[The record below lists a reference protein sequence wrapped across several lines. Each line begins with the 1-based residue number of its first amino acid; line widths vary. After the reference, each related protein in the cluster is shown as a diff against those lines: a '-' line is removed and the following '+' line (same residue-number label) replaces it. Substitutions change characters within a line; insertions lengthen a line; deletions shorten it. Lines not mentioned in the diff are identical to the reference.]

1 MKDFKI
7 LKFLDCFRVVFE
19 KLGYNYV
26 ILRKIL
32 QVKLV
37 MDGRRVPTVFSNNKN
52 KPESN
57 HNFLKSLG
65 IYLFMGLILIP
76 FVLMDSNYIYQMSIV
91 FACMM
96 FFIMTSLISDF
107 SAVLLDVKDRNIIG
121 TRPVD
126 PKTLRFAKTFHVSYY
141 MFTISFVLAGP
152 ALLVSLLKQGP
163 IFFLIFI
170 VSILFLDM
178 FCIVLTSFVY
188 FLVLRFFDGEK
199 LKDIINYVQ
208 IILSL
213 VIMVGYQLVARLF
226 NIVNLNI
233 TFVPKWWQYFII
245 PVWFSA
251 PFQMLKTSKVTN
263 TYIQFTILA
272 IIVPIL
278 ALTWFNALMP
288 YFEKYLLKLSNH
300 SSKRK
305 KEAKKPGYLLV
316 NILCRSKEERAFFR
330 FATDMMK
337 NEREFK
343 LKVYPSLGFSIAFPF
358 IFLIQQVMDS
368 GFKDVS
374 QGSSYFFLYFC
385 GMMLPTVLLMI
396 RYSVSYKGAW
406 IYKTLPISNVT
417 PILRGTMKAFIM
429 RLFFPFF
436 LLESVVFVAIFG
448 IRIAPDMLI
457 IFLNMMLFNILFFMI
472 NEKSLPFSEAFDA
485 AKQANAGINILL
497 MFGLAFLAL
506 LHYLSLSINFG
517 PYFYMALALAANLIL
532 WKKAF
537 NVDIEKLNRN

>member
-121 TRPVD
+121 TRPVN

-316 NILCRSKEERAFFR
+316 NILCRSKE
-330 FATDMMK
+330 
-337 NEREFK
+337 
-343 LKVYPSLGFSIAFPF
+343 
-358 IFLIQQVMDS
+358 
-368 GFKDVS
+368 
-374 QGSSYFFLYFC
+374 
-385 GMMLPTVLLMI
+385 
-396 RYSVSYKGAW
+396 
-406 IYKTLPISNVT
+406 
-417 PILRGTMKAFIM
+417 
-429 RLFFPFF
+429 
-436 LLESVVFVAIFG
+436 
-448 IRIAPDMLI
+448 
-457 IFLNMMLFNILFFMI
+457 
-472 NEKSLPFSEAFDA
+472 
-485 AKQANAGINILL
+485 
-497 MFGLAFLAL
+497 
-506 LHYLSLSINFG
+506 
-517 PYFYMALALAANLIL
+517 
-532 WKKAF
+532 
-537 NVDIEKLNRN
+537 